1 MDASPLNASTRG
13 GLLARVRQFVPGR
26 DPVKARNLSSMR
38 VRNLL
43 YVKDLNLF
51 YVRAR
56 NLSSLGRAPKSPN
69 ILSLPK

>member
-1 MDASPLNASTRG
+1 M
-13 GLLARVRQFVPGR
+13 
-26 DPVKARNLSSMR
+26 KARDLSSMR